1 MTVLLFI
8 SADAE
13 KDIDESFIWYE
24 LQQHGL
30 GERFISVLDESFI
43 YICESPEAY
52 PLVFKNI
59 KKHVLRKFPFNI
71 YYRID
76 SSKQNVEVI
85 RILHHS
91 RKQKVK

>member
-1 MTVLLFI
+1 MTGSLFI

-24 LQQHGL
+24 LQQKGL
-30 GERFISVLDESFI
+30 GGRFISVLDEGFI

-52 PLVFKNI
+52 PVVFKNI
-59 KKHVLRKFPFNI
+59 RKHVLRKFPFNI

-76 SSKQNVEVI
+76 ASNQNIEVI
-85 RILHHS
+85 RVLHHS